1 MVVVVLLVNRKGAVG
16 DGGGKDHSEPEV
28 YSVDGIDVEVGE
40 SMYTVVVVVVVER
53 VGKS

>member
-1 MVVVVLLVNRKGAVG
+1 MVVERIIASRKW
-16 DGGGKDHSEPEV
+16 